1 MTCTNCGARLSCGCQ
16 QRVAQDGKKVCS
28 NCVATY
34 NRSVVRNNPQT
45 PQSPVINSININK

>member
-28 NCVATY
+28 NCIATY
-34 NRSVVRNNPQT
+34 NRSLVRNNTQT